1 MFPEYQDDAYNF
13 DSRTNFKEELWGFQP
28 AVAPHSLSRIV
39 FPPKLPGTRVPQSE
53 DVLFFNNNKINRVG
67 GILCTTNKQLQQTPS
82 NGRCSCPMDVAPVQW
97 TLQLLVSDAW
107 TDCTGSLIRAKLARA
122 GYRFACF
129 LDAQDTP
136 SIRIRVGQRGQ
147 GTRRTAAR
155 RGSVVAAISISQ
167 NRMRLVAR

>member
-39 FPPKLPGTRVPQSE
+39 FPPKLPRTRVPQSE

-82 NGRCSCPMDVAPVQW
+82 NGRCSCPMNVAVTSVRRLDRLHRFADPGQACPCR
-97 TLQLLVSDAW
+97 LSICLLLGCAGHSWPSDPSRPAR
-107 TDCTGSLIRAKLARA
+107 TGHANKCSASRIRRRGRQHRAKH
-122 GYRFACF
+122 
-129 LDAQDTP
+129 Q
-136 SIRIRVGQRGQ
+136 
-147 GTRRTAAR
+147 
-155 RGSVVAAISISQ
+155 
-167 NRMRLVAR
+167 RLVAR